1 MQKGRNLWFL
11 KSSGLTNSIFFC
23 LSDLLAHVS
32 PPTFNNTYIN
42 LEKPSSSGSGPVSRS
57 KTAFVI
63 NGKIKKFP
71 SLKSPESL
79 DDTALGAVS
88 SKLADHD
95 GMPDRIRTCDL
106 QSRSYVAVRESSAFW
121 QVFMYDAQ
129 NMAVCKTAMNRC
141 GAIVHSCFLCHRENS
156 SQIVVWTDQRSW
168 CHGSAE

>member
-1 MQKGRNLWFL
+1 MSKAIL
-11 KSSGLTNSIFFC
+11 SSLQGQYFWWLSIFMDSKLQPVQLYGVSKSRLYEPLGTAIFFRNRFC
-23 LSDLLAHVS
+23 PVS
-32 PPTFNNTYIN
+32 WILVF
-42 LEKPSSSGSGPVSRS
+42 LPVHFYGYSLSRS

-106 QSRSYVAVRESSAFW
+106 RSRSPTLYPAELRAHIYIYRNIWYTDCCFGHKSSSHD
-121 QVFMYDAQ
+121 YCG
-129 NMAVCKTAMNRC
+129 NYYIKTS
-141 GAIVHSCFLCHRENS
+141 G
-156 SQIVVWTDQRSW
+156 
-168 CHGSAE
+168 